1 MGIAWSIAVFDPVAQ
16 RDRLICESR
25 ATLTRRLLA
34 SLYAFRSM
42 FLIGHST
49 SFSGR
54 CTNWELSEDSG
65 HPGDV
70 RGRSIRR
77 KWTP

>member
-1 MGIAWSIAVFDPVAQ
+1 MGIAWGIAVFDPVAQ

-42 FLIGHST
+42 SLIVQM
-49 SFSGR
+49 
-54 CTNWELSEDSG
+54 L
-65 HPGDV
+65 
-70 RGRSIRR
+70 
-77 KWTP
+77 